1 MGPVSLPQY
10 QLENGNV
17 EITVTGNFVTIRHIP
32 CEIEAMF
39 DGRHMAV
46 VNVPFAGFS
55 SLVTGLCGN
64 CNGNKRDDYSTKEG
78 ELVGKQRK
86 HHHQIGNSYKVELG
100 TDPS

>member
-32 CEIEAMF
+32 CEIEVMF

-46 VNVPFAGFS
+46 VV
-55 SLVTGLCGN
+55 VTGDTNIL
-64 CNGNKRDDYSTKEG
+64 
-78 ELVGKQRK
+78 
-86 HHHQIGNSYKVELG
+86 
-100 TDPS
+100 